1 MAVRQ
6 DTLWEKFFKPIF
18 QLLVDEKP
26 LRQLY
31 ESIDWHKESDR
42 LRSPELVYPH
52 YYSSPNF
59 HGIEGGYLNP
69 GAAVSYDAVTQY
81 VLPPNEIWVRQ
92 ELINAIKGQ
101 PRTILDLGC
110 GTGSTT
116 LMLKKAFPD
125 AEVIGLDLSPYMLV
139 MAEYKAK
146 QAGLDIQWLHVK
158 AEATNF
164 QDARFALITASL
176 LFHETPPSI
185 ARAILQECFRLLVP
199 GGQVV
204 ILDGNQQTLRHTPW
218 LTDIFEEPYIKAY
231 ATGSVDAWL
240 GAVGFESVYTETVW
254 WTNQVSWGLKPIPAE
269 KITPQWSVEVDK
281 LDSQEIA
288 APAF

>member
-31 ESIDWHKESDR
+31 ESIDWHKQSDR
-42 LRSPELVYPH
+42 LRSSELIYPH
-52 YYSSPNF
+52 YYSSQNF

-81 VLPPNEIWVRQ
+81 VLPPNETWIRQ
-92 ELINAIKGQ
+92 ELINAIKVK

-116 LMLKKAFPD
+116 LMLKQAFPD

-146 QAGLDIQWLHVK
+146 QAGLEIQWLHGK
-158 AEATNF
+158 AEATKF
-164 QDARFALITASL
+164 KDTQFELITASL

-185 ARAILQECFRLLVP
+185 AEAILQECFRLLVP
-199 GGQVV
+199 GGQVI
-204 ILDGNQQTLRHTPW
+204 ILDGNQQTLRHTSW

-231 ATGSVDAWL
+231 AASSIDAWL
-240 GAVGFESVYTETVW
+240 GAANFESIRTETVW

-269 KITPQWSVEVDK
+269 KITPQWSQEVDK